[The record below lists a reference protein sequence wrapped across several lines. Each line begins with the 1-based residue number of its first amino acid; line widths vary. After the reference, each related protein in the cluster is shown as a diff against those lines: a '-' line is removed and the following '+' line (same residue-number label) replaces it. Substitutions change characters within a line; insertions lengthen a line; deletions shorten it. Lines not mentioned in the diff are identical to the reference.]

1 MFRMFLKQA
10 VLKPKYM
17 YMYLRWFS
25 NEALLHT
32 SWFTLYCKPEYKI
45 ILNCSFKTNFDASRK
60 CNVMCYVDINRT
72 FKSSANYPTD

>member
-25 NEALLHT
+25 NEAYFSNILADLPYIVNQNIKLH
-32 SWFTLYCKPEYKI
+32 
-45 ILNCSFKTNFDASRK
+45 
-60 CNVMCYVDINRT
+60 
-72 FKSSANYPTD
+72 